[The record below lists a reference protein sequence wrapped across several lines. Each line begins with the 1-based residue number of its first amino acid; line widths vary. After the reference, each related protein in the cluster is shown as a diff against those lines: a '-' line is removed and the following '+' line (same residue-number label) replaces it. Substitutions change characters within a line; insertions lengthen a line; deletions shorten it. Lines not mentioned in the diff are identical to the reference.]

1 MRLSRGLRRYRWL
14 VFTGWL
20 LALIPALYLA
30 MTQSGNL
37 TGGGFEV
44 AGSQSLAVHD
54 QLEDLYHDQGVSSLA
69 LVAAPRPDASYQDIN
84 DAVAHLRHIAGEFS
98 GITEEPNPTQKP
110 PQPDRPYVL
119 SLRLDSHN
127 SGTSDLAKRLREKVG
142 IKGDQP
148 GQTANGRVRFY
159 VIGQGALSAAA
170 AQNTKHD
177 IAAAERWNL
186 PVILIVLLM
195 VFGSLAAAAIP
206 LTLGVCTVVVTMGLV
221 YLLSTYTT
229 MSVFVTS
236 TVSMFGI
243 ALAVDYSLFILMRF
257 REELRAGRQPR
268 EAVDAAMAT
277 SGLAVVLS
285 GMTVV
290 ASLTGIYLIN
300 TPALK
305 SMATGAILA
314 VAVAMLTSTTLT
326 PAALATFGRAAA
338 KRSALLRWSRR
349 PESTQS
355 RFWNRWV
362 GWLMRRP
369 WISALAAS
377 LVLLVMAAPAA
388 SMVLGNSLLRQFDSS
403 HEIRAGAAAAAQAL
417 GPGALGPIRVLVTF
431 PDGGASSPEHSHT
444 VGAIRQRMTQAP
456 NVVSVSPPQFAEDN
470 GSAMLSAVLSVDPED
485 MRARE
490 TVGWM
495 RAQLPK
501 VPEAGTARVD
511 VGGPTALIKDFDD
524 RVSVTEPLVLGFV
537 AFIAFVMLLIS
548 IHSVFLALKGV
559 LMTLLSVAAAYGSL
573 VMVFQWGWLADLGFA
588 HLTSIDST
596 VPPLVL
602 AMTFGLSMDYEIFL
616 LTRIRERFLHSGN
629 TRDAVAYGV
638 STSARTI
645 TSAALIMIA
654 VFVGFAFAGMPLV
667 AEIGVAC
674 AVAIAVDATVVRL
687 VLVPALMAMFAQ
699 WNWWLPPW
707 LSRVLPS
714 VDFDRPLPEVDLGD
728 VVVIPD
734 DISALTAPNA
744 DLRMVLKSAAKLKH
758 LAPDAICVTDPLAF
772 TGCGRNGK
780 ETEGGLTPTPAA
792 GVGEVRGQGPA
803 QIPHQV
809 DLGDGAAA
817 VGALRA
823 ETKTGTNGHSAAK
836 KRVGGLA
843 YRNGIA
849 KAIAG
854 TDRPVHPVTLW
865 RGRLSVAIDA
875 LQADRATHRGAAGP
889 PKYERRSP
897 VETTHVQLPTGD
909 RLLIPTGAE
918 TLRLKGY
925 LIMCRNS
932 RRDYADFADM
942 VDALEPETAALVLA
956 GMDRYYCCQ
965 SSRRQWIATQLVR
978 RLADPDPCDFSDDRQ
993 ASDAD
998 AESDWAGIRQRCLSV
1013 AVAMLEEAR

>member
-1 MRLSRGLRRYRWL
+1 
-14 VFTGWL
+14 
-20 LALIPALYLA
+20 
-30 MTQSGNL
+30 
-37 TGGGFEV
+37 
-44 AGSQSLAVHD
+44 
-54 QLEDLYHDQGVSSLA
+54 
-69 LVAAPRPDASYQDIN
+69 
-84 DAVAHLRHIAGEFS
+84 
-98 GITEEPNPTQKP
+98 
-110 PQPDRPYVL
+110 VL
-119 SLRLDSHN
+119 SVRLDSRN
-127 SGTSDLAKRLREKVG
+127 TSDVAKQFRTKVG

-148 GQTANGRVRFY
+148 GQTANGRVRLY

-170 AQNTKHD
+170 AANTKHD
-177 IAAAERWNL
+177 IAAAEKWNL
-186 PVILIVLLM
+186 PVILIVLLA

-206 LTLGVCTVVVTMGLV
+206 LALGICTVVITMGLV
-221 YLLSTYTT
+221 YLLSAYTT

-257 REELRAGRQPR
+257 REELRTGRQPR

-290 ASLTGIYLIN
+290 ASLTGIYVIN

-338 KRSALLRWSRR
+338 KRSGFLHWSRR

-355 RFWNRWV
+355 PFWNRWI
-362 GWLMRRP
+362 GWVMRRP
-369 WISALAAS
+369 WMSALAAS
-377 LVLLVMAAPAA
+377 LVLLVMAAPAS
-388 SMVLGNSLLRQFDSS
+388 SMVLGNSLLRQFDSA
-403 HEIRAGAAAAAQAL
+403 HEIRAGVGAAAQAL
-417 GPGALGPIRVLVTF
+417 GPGALGPIRVLINF
-431 PDGGASSPEHSHT
+431 PDGGAASPEHSHT
-444 VGAIRQRMTQAP
+444 VGAIRQRMSQAP
-456 NVVSVSPPQFAEDN
+456 NIVSVSPPQFAEDN
-470 GSAMLSAVLSVDPED
+470 GSALLSAVLSVDPED
-485 MRARE
+485 MKARE

-524 RVSVTEPLVLGFV
+524 RVSATEPLVLGFV
-537 AFIAFVMLLIS
+537 ALIAFVMLLLS

-573 VMVFQWGWLADLGFA
+573 VMVFQWGWLKDLGFA
-588 HLTSIDST
+588 QISSIDST

-687 VLVPALMAMFAQ
+687 VMVPALMAMFAQ

-734 DISALTAPNA
+734 DISALVAPNA
-744 DLRMVLKSAAKLKH
+744 DLRMVLKSAAKLRH
-758 LAPDAICVTDPLAF
+758 LAPDAICVADPLAF
-772 TGCGRNGK
+772 TGCGRNAQAALGRN
-780 ETEGGLTPTPAA
+780 EDQTRGL
-792 GVGEVRGQGPA
+792 GPG

-809 DLGDGAAA
+809 ALGEEKVGVG
-817 VGALRA
+817 VGADKKPGA
-823 ETKTGTNGHSAAK
+823 NGHTNGSPAAK
-836 KRVGGLA
+836 KLVNGLTS
-843 YRNGIA
+843 RNGIA

-854 TDRPVHPVTLW
+854 VDRPVHPVTLW

-875 LQADRATHRGAAGP
+875 LESDTGTAVNDGP
-889 PKYERRSP
+889 RYERRSP
-897 VETTHVQLPTGD
+897 VETTNVQLPTGD
-909 RLLIPTGAE
+909 RLLVPTGAE

-942 VDALEPETAALVLA
+942 VDTLEPETAAVVLA
-956 GMDRYYCCQ
+956 GMDRYYCCK

-978 RLADPDPCDFSDDRQ
+978 RLADPKPSDLREDQ
-993 ASDAD
+993 GSEADAD
-998 AESDWAGIRQRCLSV
+998 SDWEGIRQRCMSV